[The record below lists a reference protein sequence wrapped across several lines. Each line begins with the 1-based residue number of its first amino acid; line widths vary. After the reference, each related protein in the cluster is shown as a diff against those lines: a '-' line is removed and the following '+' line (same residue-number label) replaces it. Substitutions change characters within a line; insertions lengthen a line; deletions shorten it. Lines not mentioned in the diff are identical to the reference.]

1 MGGSVKRF
9 ISLACFKSL
18 QPSLHE
24 LSNVELVTESQ
35 ANHGEIPCLWLFV
48 FLRSITMADRKE
60 GQFQNCQPRFGDPS
74 NHAGLSQSGSLL
86 GNFPGSSLTSSKLI
100 APSLTAPRILLCFYG
115 FSPSHFS
122 LPCAWWVPGEMIV
135 SWSLDLK
142 GILEIPSQIFLLQ

>member
-48 FLRSITMADRKE
+48 FLRSKTMADKK
-60 GQFQNCQPRFGDPS
+60 
-74 NHAGLSQSGSLL
+74 GSFRTA
-86 GNFPGSSLTSSKLI
+86 NPGSEVLLTMPAS
-100 APSLTAPRILLCFYG
+100 PSLDHY
-115 FSPSHFS
+115 
-122 LPCAWWVPGEMIV
+122 
-135 SWSLDLK
+135 
-142 GILEIPSQIFLLQ
+142 